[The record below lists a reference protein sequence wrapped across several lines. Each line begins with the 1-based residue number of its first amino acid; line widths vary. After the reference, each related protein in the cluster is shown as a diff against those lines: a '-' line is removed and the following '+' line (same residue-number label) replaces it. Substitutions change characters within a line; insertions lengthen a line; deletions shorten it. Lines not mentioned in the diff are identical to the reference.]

1 MSRTPYVCGGSGAFK
16 SAAAHDHQPESDP
29 GQFQIGKYPLK
40 CFNNGR
46 GPPRRADTGEPRGQ
60 ARGMLVE
67 VDTVL
72 EVGALVLLLLFAA
85 KS

>member
-1 MSRTPYVCGGSGAFK
+1 MGA
-16 SAAAHDHQPESDP
+16 A
-29 GQFQIGKYPLK
+29 
-40 CFNNGR
+40 
-46 GPPRRADTGEPRGQ
+46 PPRRADTGEPRGQ